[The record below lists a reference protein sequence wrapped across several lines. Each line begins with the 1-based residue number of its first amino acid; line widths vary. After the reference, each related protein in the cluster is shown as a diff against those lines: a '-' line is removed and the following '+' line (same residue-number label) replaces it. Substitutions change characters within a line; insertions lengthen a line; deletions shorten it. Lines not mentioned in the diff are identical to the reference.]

1 MVILVLYLKMSVV
14 SSMIGRS
21 WNVQENIIKYLTS
34 RKLSNGTS
42 RRRSSITEQMDSELE
57 LKIAFTRSKYMWC
70 VRRPE
75 RSGRNKRRSYKSCS
89 IGYYRRSVIPY
100 LRRDRLGSHGLPRRC
115 DYGSSLWGYS
125 CTVER
130 PKLEC
135 LKDRCGFSLKTVVRA
150 IHSFSI
156 LSREN
161 PFRKIGFFLAK
172 VYPLSLLSFFLYIP
186 VRKVCVVVVHTC
198 VRAPTVDSLVIRDGR
213 FAKVFEWRH
222 TWRSDHGGTLIA
234 VYKYHRRYG
243 KRIYFF
249 NIFDISKC

>member
-1 MVILVLYLKMSVV
+1 MGRAVV
-14 SSMIGRS
+14 DHRS
-21 WNVQENIIKYLTS
+21 PSKWIQNLSWKLLSLAANI
-34 RKLSNGTS
+34 
-42 RRRSSITEQMDSELE
+42 
-57 LKIAFTRSKYMWC
+57 C
-70 VRRPE
+70 VRRSE
-75 RSGRNKRRSYKSCS
+75 RSGGSRRRRSYKSCS
-89 IGYYRRSVIPY
+89 IGCYRRSVIPY

-115 DYGSSLWGYS
+115 YYGSSLWGYS

-150 IHSFSI
+150 IPYFSI

-172 VYPLSLLSFFLYIP
+172 VYPLSLLSFFLYTSEKS
-186 VRKVCVVVVHTC
+186 VRRRAY
-198 VRAPTVDSLVIRDGR
+198 VRAGFTVASLVIRDGR

-243 KRIYFF
+243 KQIQFF